1 LTTAT
6 LPVAVTHARSVR
18 IADRSWPVILPSR
31 RDSRLHVALT
41 LLTVQVLGQT
51 VIDWDLSITQILLA
65 LGTCAV
71 LEITIVAWRQGVLAW
86 PASALLTGNGVALI
100 LRVPGTEHG
109 DWWSTQGWPIFVGTA
124 ALSVVSKYLIR
135 VGDRPLFNPSNLG
148 LVLCFVVL
156 GSQRVD
162 PQDFW
167 WGPWSPGLA
176 LTYAVIIVGGV
187 VVTRRLH
194 LLGVVVSFWVTL
206 ALALGVVAL
215 SGHAITA
222 RWHVGLLTDG
232 AWWWIVVS
240 SPETLIFLFF
250 MITDPRT
257 APLGRVAR
265 VAYGVG
271 VGVLAAV
278 FAAPQQTEFAT
289 KVAILGALV
298 AMCAVR
304 PLLERALPAPDSNED
319 RWSEVWAALR
329 GQRRLAI
336 GGAALTT
343 VLLVVALI
351 LAGGRSRAL
360 SPDYALHGERPVVAV
375 GPIPEVAVDDAVA
388 DVVLGFDLAEIDVLA
403 RDMVE
408 DLEIEAEALRTGDEG
423 VAAQAA
429 VGARLDDLLARMDT
443 SGAVTVPHY
452 RFDSLSLI
460 LHRELAEGQAAPRL
474 GIEAHGSVRLDRSV
488 DGRVTQGATEA
499 HEAVYLLTEVDGHWL
514 IDDER
519 AVPDS

>member
-1 LTTAT
+1 MTTASLT
-6 LPVAVTHARSVR
+6 VPDTGARSVR
-18 IADRSWPVILPSR
+18 IADRSWPVILPSA
-31 RDSRLHVALT
+31 RDSRLHVAAT

-51 VIDWDLSITQILLA
+51 VVEWDLSITQILLCLA
-65 LGTCAV
+65 TCFV
-71 LEITIVAWRQGVLAW
+71 LEVAIVARRQGVLAW
-86 PASALLTGNGVALI
+86 PASALLTGNGVALL

-109 DWWSTQGWPIFVGTA
+109 DWWSTRGWAIFVGTS
-124 ALSVVSKYLIR
+124 ALAVLSKYLIR
-135 VGDRPLFNPSNLG
+135 IGDRPLFNPSNLG

-162 PQDFW
+162 PQDLW

-187 VVTRRLH
+187 LVTRRLD
-194 LLGVVVSFWVTL
+194 LLGVGISFWVAL
-206 ALALGVVAL
+206 AVALGVVAL
-215 SGHAITA
+215 TGHAITA
-222 RWHVGLLTDG
+222 RWHVGLLTDW
-232 AWWWIVVS
+232 AWWWIIVS

-271 VGVLAAV
+271 VGVLAAL

-289 KVAILGALV
+289 KVAILSALV

-304 PLLERALPAPDSNED
+304 PLLERTLPARGTNED
-319 RWSEVWAALR
+319 QWSEMRASLR
-329 GQRRLAI
+329 RRPRLVASGAI
-336 GGAALTT
+336 TT
-343 VLLVVALI
+343 VLVVVTLFLLGAP
-351 LAGGRSRAL
+351 SRAL
-360 SPDYALHGERPVVAV
+360 VPDYALRGER
-375 GPIPEVAVDDAVA
+375 PEVAVGSVPPVDVDDAEG
-388 DVVLGFDLAEIDVLA
+388 DVVLGFDLSEIDVLA
-403 RDMVE
+403 QDLVE

-429 VGARLDDLLARMDT
+429 VGVRLEDLLARMDAD
-443 SGAVTVPHY
+443 GAVTVPRY
-452 RFDSLSLI
+452 GFDSLRLI
-460 LHRELAEGQAAPRL
+460 IHRELAEGQAAPRL
-474 GIEAHGSVRLDRSV
+474 GIEAHGSVRLDRAI
-488 DGRVTQGATEA
+488 DGRVTRGETVA

-519 AVPDS
+519 PVPVS